1 MLASACRNCYLSAN
15 ARLVAALGLEGVVIV
30 ETEDAV
36 LVMSKSEAQ
45 KVKWVVDEVAKRE
58 RR

>member
-1 MLASACRNCYLSAN
+1 VSAN

-36 LVMSKSEAQ
+36 LVMSKEEAQ
-45 KVKWVVDEVAKRE
+45 NVKRVVDEVAKRGRE
-58 RR
+58 